1 MVHVLPPTSQL
12 NSLWNSKTHYRR
24 YSSVTFRSIGFIWF
38 NICQVR
44 MDWTDRYHKYRRRHG
59 DTVHS
64 GWVLFAP
71 TMGWYDFTSPWKE
84 ASAGCVWVGG
94 FSRLIWAFHGIY
106 DQFQINWHLDYR
118 QIIGKK
124 SQEKAHCR
132 EVPAVYSPRV
142 GAART
147 VYCVRN
153 STASSRIMRALYPEW
168 ALLSLYELWIYLLTL
183 RQTSCEA
190 HRDSIKRDKLFT
202 VAHKLHDCFLPV
214 CGQANWY
221 YRSGLTSA
229 KYLKIVLILKFS
241 YSVKINRHNDST
253 WKSIFVFLVP
263 ALSSLF
269 ALSRFFVSYSLPC
282 NTSAV
287 SIPMFYPGSVL
298 KRASSLPVWPDIAH
312 QVRSELMWIR
322 IINWF
327 SLYILCR
334 YRE

>member
-1 MVHVLPPTSQL
+1 MVYHSEPEWPAWQGLSQRTGETCLTWSITVNRSDLLDRVHHSEPEWPAWQGLSQWTGETWSLSLIGWFTFSLPLL
-12 NSLWNSKTHYRR
+12 NSVPTGIRR
-24 YSSVTFRSIGFIWF
+24 CIIEDMHFDQLVSSDLTSVRCGWTELTGTMSIEEGMEIR
-38 NICQVR
+38 C
-44 MDWTDRYHKYRRRHG
+44 
-59 DTVHS
+59 TVHS

-94 FSRLIWAFHGIY
+94 FSRLIWAFHGTS

-118 QIIGKK
+118 QIIDKK

-132 EVPAVYSPRV
+132 EVPAVYSPSV

-183 RQTSCEA
+183 RKTSREA

-221 YRSGLTSA
+221 YRSGLTST
-229 KYLKIVLILKFS
+229 KYL
-241 YSVKINRHNDST
+241 
-253 WKSIFVFLVP
+253 
-263 ALSSLF
+263 
-269 ALSRFFVSYSLPC
+269 
-282 NTSAV
+282 
-287 SIPMFYPGSVL
+287 
-298 KRASSLPVWPDIAH
+298 
-312 QVRSELMWIR
+312 
-322 IINWF
+322 
-327 SLYILCR
+327 
-334 YRE
+334 